1 MLFCVIFI
9 ENKGWTMVL
18 FFNKEYRQFE
28 SILSDL
34 MAKAKKSNKFLR
46 RIEDFYEVYELDAV
60 HIYFEERLG
69 IIKVKDYAGDEI
81 ISLDCHP
88 CKYSELQ
95 NAKNERFVIFYTNI
109 LKAYHDYCEKLK
121 EKRRV
126 AHKADLIKKIKNNLK
141 KEEAIRQKNLSNAL
155 VKLRGL

>member
-1 MLFCVIFI
+1 MF
-9 ENKGWTMVL
+9 L

-34 MAKAKKSNKFLR
+34 MAKAKTSIKFHR
-46 RIEDFYEVYELDAV
+46 NIEGSYQVYELDSV
-60 HIYFEERLG
+60 IIHLQTKSG
-69 IIKVKDYAGDEI
+69 IINVKDYAGDEI

-88 CKYSELQ
+88 CKYSKLQ
-95 NAKNERFVIFYTNI
+95 NAKNERFNIFSKNI
-109 LKAYHDYCEKLK
+109 LEAYLDYCKKLK

-126 AHKADLIKKIKNNLK
+126 ARKAELIKKIKNNLK

>member
-1 MLFCVIFI
+1 MFLFS
-9 ENKGWTMVL
+9 
-18 FFNKEYRQFE
+18 NKEYRQFE

-46 RIEDFYEVYELDAV
+46 RIDGIYEVYELDSV
-60 HIYFEERLG
+60 IIHLQTKSG
-69 IIKVKDYAGDEI
+69 IINVKDYAGDEI

-88 CKYSELQ
+88 CKYSKLQ

-109 LKAYHDYCEKLK
+109 LKAYLDYCKKLK

-141 KEEAIRQKNLSNAL
+141 NEEAIRQKKLSNAL
-155 VKLRGL
+155 IYLRGL